1 MSTPVF
7 VQRFAMR
14 NYKSVATCNLT
25 LRALTF
31 MVGPNGAGKSNV
43 LDGLRFIA
51 DALRDSLDHALR
63 SRGGIKE
70 VRRRSGGHPNHFA
83 LQVNFGFPDGTSGL
97 YGFQIGARPQG
108 GYEVQQEFCNS
119 VRGADPSRTDRFR
132 VERGI
137 VVDSSIE
144 VPPAASADRLF
155 LVNVSGYPEFRPL
168 YSALSRMGFFSLN
181 PDRIRDLQ
189 PPDAG
194 DLLARDGGNLA
205 SVLGKLARENPTAKK
220 RIEEYLSRV
229 VPGIREVEP
238 RSVGPKET
246 LEFRQDVAGARDP
259 WRFFAANMS
268 DGTLRTL
275 GVLVALFQ
283 SSDGG
288 EDRVRLVG
296 VEEPEIALHPAAA
309 AVLRDGLRD
318 ASRSTQVLVT
328 SHSSDLLD
336 DEDIEADSI
345 LAVVSEHG
353 ATRIG
358 RLNEV
363 GRSVLH
369 DRLYTVGELL
379 RMNQLDP
386 EVAEPEFDLM
396 APHPVE

>member
-1 MSTPVF
+1 
-7 VQRFAMR
+7 MR

-83 LQVNFGFPDGTSGL
+83 LQVHFGFPDGTSGL

-296 VEEPEIALHPAAA
+296 VEEPEIALHPASA

-328 SHSSDLLD
+328 SHSPDLLD

-386 EVAEPEFDLM
+386 EVAEQEFDLS